1 MDVVEK
7 LKQRAEE
14 IPQEVAD
21 RENEASSHCGPYGTE
36 TAADYMDDY
45 DRLLMLEAATE
56 LTALRARVAQLEGDN
71 ARLREDFKK
80 ALSVEVMAHC
90 ESCHAPLFEGE
101 DWVSDP
107 DCVYGCWH
115 SMTDIKSKRD
125 RPCFAYRVGKPDA
138 RQALG
143 GSDGR

>member
-56 LTALRARVAQLEGDN
+56 LTALRARVAQLEGALRRIELN
-71 ARLREDFKK
+71 AHTTGRI
-80 ALSVEVMAHC
+80 A
-90 ESCHAPLFEGE
+90 
-101 DWVSDP
+101 
-107 DCVYGCWH
+107 
-115 SMTDIKSKRD
+115 IRD
-125 RPCFAYRVGKPDA
+125 EA

-143 GSDGR
+143 GSDGRS